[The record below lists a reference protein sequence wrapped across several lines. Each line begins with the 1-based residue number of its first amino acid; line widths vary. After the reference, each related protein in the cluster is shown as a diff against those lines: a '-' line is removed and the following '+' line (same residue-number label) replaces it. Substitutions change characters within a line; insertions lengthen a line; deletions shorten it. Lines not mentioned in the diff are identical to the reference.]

1 VLGGIYA
8 VLVFAEPDRHGGG
21 RHRRG
26 GADGA
31 QGRGALGRSRAPT
44 LFALLIGALLYTP
57 VAMMFWFAPLL
68 PPGTRCRRSRRCSSA
83 GPPAGA
89 TAARSS
95 PTPCC
100 SRCCWWRCRWSWRRC
115 SRLGANR
122 AVVPGDAVLAAD
134 AGDPVLLV
142 LRDLPRLLQHRAA
155 GETATIAWRS
165 PDFPFSPLPCGSGS
179 PQSIG
184 PASPPTAPAT
194 WRRGA

>member
-1 VLGGIYA
+1 MTACREVIQNKRVLPTILLAGFRTNGKQATRNLLVLGGIYA

-44 LFALLIGALLYTP
+44 LFALMIGALLYTP
-57 VAMMFWFAPLL
+57 MAMMFWFAPLL

-115 SRLGANR
+115 SRRSARTVLSFLVTPYSLLMLAILYCSFYATYRGCFNI
-122 AVVPGDAVLAAD
+122 VPPG
-134 AGDPVLLV
+134 
-142 LRDLPRLLQHRAA
+142 
-155 GETATIAWRS
+155 
-165 PDFPFSPLPCGSGS
+165 
-179 PQSIG
+179 
-184 PASPPTAPAT
+184 
-194 WRRGA
+194 RRQR